1 MEKLRN
7 DLVTPEPAEIT
18 KKENNIDY
26 GKIQY
31 ITYHSKK
38 AKRDKHANVVLP
50 SGYGNG
56 EKFPVLYLNHGLHG
70 NEFRMLEDEFALQ
83 TILGNLI
90 SKNLA
95 EKMIVVA
102 TNMWSDTKENLPENL
117 YTDEADKGYDAFLE
131 DITDS
136 LIPYI
141 EKNFDV
147 KTGRENTAITGFS
160 MGGRE
165 SLYIGI
171 SRPDIFGYIGAACP
185 APGVVPTTDQFMI
198 HKGSLTEEEFKI
210 KDLKNYPYILFIT
223 GGDKDTIVVDYP
235 EQYSKLLKK
244 NGCDNVFQ
252 IVPGGTH
259 SGNSVRSHF
268 YNYLRYVFKGGK

>member
-95 EKMIVVA
+95 EK
-102 TNMWSDTKENLPENL
+102 
-117 YTDEADKGYDAFLE
+117 
-131 DITDS
+131 
-136 LIPYI
+136 
-141 EKNFDV
+141 
-147 KTGRENTAITGFS
+147 
-160 MGGRE
+160 
-165 SLYIGI
+165 
-171 SRPDIFGYIGAACP
+171 
-185 APGVVPTTDQFMI
+185 
-198 HKGSLTEEEFKI
+198 
-210 KDLKNYPYILFIT
+210 
-223 GGDKDTIVVDYP
+223 
-235 EQYSKLLKK
+235 
-244 NGCDNVFQ
+244 
-252 IVPGGTH
+252 
-259 SGNSVRSHF
+259 
-268 YNYLRYVFKGGK
+268 